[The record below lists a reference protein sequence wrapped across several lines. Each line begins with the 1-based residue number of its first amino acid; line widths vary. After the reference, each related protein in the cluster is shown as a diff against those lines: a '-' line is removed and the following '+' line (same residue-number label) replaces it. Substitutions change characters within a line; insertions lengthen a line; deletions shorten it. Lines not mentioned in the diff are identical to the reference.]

1 MNTFQIVRLIGE
13 APKEF
18 LNGIETSLLT
28 RMAFFGDKDGKNIRP
43 GIEELVRQTKFCKR
57 SIVQALSGLTKKNII
72 TDVSKRGRGS
82 HKVSCY
88 EINVSLLSEKVV
100 FSKEYLK
107 SFKAELKDN
116 YNELPPLSSAPH
128 ALDSSAPHALDS
140 SAPHALDNLEN
151 ENIWCTTCT
160 TSSAPHALDSSAPH
174 APLPYTPHLEPIKNQ
189 SIVEFDANPTFV
201 FSEKES
207 PKISKK
213 KNWKIEIGEVF
224 DYWRKVMNRER
235 SKIDKKRTAKIISA
249 LEHGF
254 TVDELKRAVDGA
266 KSSPFHRGQN
276 DRGVIYDSIDLIFRN
291 PEKIETFICIL
302 GTQASPKNKNVS
314 TGLKLGFVER
324 QKSQVN
330 MLRKMGDKYFPH
342 LSDNPKV
349 ENNVTNLLTSRQEN
363 KVNEQK

>member
-57 SIVQALSGLTKKNII
+57 SIVQALSGLTKKNVI

-128 ALDSSAPHALDS
+128 ALDSSAPHA
-140 SAPHALDNLEN
+140 
-151 ENIWCTTCT
+151 
-160 TSSAPHALDSSAPH
+160 
-174 APLPYTPHLEPIKNQ
+174 PLPYTPHLEPIKNQ
-189 SIVEFDANPTFV
+189 SIVEFDVNPTFV

-266 KSSPFHRGQN
+266 KSSPFHRGHN

>member
-57 SIVQALSGLTKKNII
+57 SIVQALSGLTKKNVI

-128 ALDSSAPHALDS
+128 ALDSSAPHAL
-140 SAPHALDNLEN
+140 
-151 ENIWCTTCT
+151 
-160 TSSAPHALDSSAPH
+160 
-174 APLPYTPHLEPIKNQ
+174 LPYTPHLEPIKNQ

>member
-57 SIVQALSGLTKKNII
+57 SIVQALSRLAKKNVI

-100 FSKEYLK
+100 FSKEFSK

-116 YNELPPLSSAPH
+116 YNESSSSSSAPH
-128 ALDSSAPHALDS
+128 ALES

-160 TSSAPHALDSSAPH
+160 TSSAPHALESSAPH

-213 KNWKIEIGEVF
+213 KNWKIEIDEVF

>member
-57 SIVQALSGLTKKNII
+57 SVAAALRDLVKKNVIA
-72 TDVSKRGRGS
+72 DVSKRCLGS
-82 HKVSCY
+82 NKVSCY
-88 EINVSLLSEKVV
+88 EINVSLLYEKRSVL
-100 FSKEYLK
+100 KEYCK
-107 SFKAELKDN
+107 SFKTESSN
-116 YNELPPLSSAPH
+116 NFNESSPSAVAPH
-128 ALDSSAPHALDS
+128 APAAV
-140 SAPHALDNLEN
+140 
-151 ENIWCTTCT
+151 
-160 TSSAPHALDSSAPH
+160 APH

-189 SIVEFDANPTFV
+189 SIVEFDVNPTFV

-213 KNWKIEIGEVF
+213 KNWKIEIDEVF

>member
-13 APKEF
+13 APKE
-18 LNGIETSLLT
+18 LLSGIESSILT
-28 RMAFFGDKDGKNIRP
+28 RMAFFGDREGKNIRP
-43 GIEELVRQTKFCKR
+43 GIEEIVRQTKFCKR
-57 SIVQALSGLTKKNII
+57 SVVKALRDLCKKNVIV
-72 TDVSKRGRGS
+72 DVSDRVRGS
-82 HKVSCY
+82 HKASCY
-88 EINVSLLSEKVV
+88 EINIQLLQKKAI
-100 FSKEYLK
+100 FIKEANT
-107 SFKAELKDN
+107 SSKDN
-116 YNELPPLSSAPH
+116 NIKNIDEKFYLSSAPH
-128 ALDSSAPHALDS
+128 ALDSSAPHALDNS
-140 SAPHALDNLEN
+140 KN
-151 ENIWCTTCT
+151 EIVWCTTCT

-291 PEKIETFICIL
+291 PDKIETFICIL

>member
-1 MNTFQIVRLIGE
+1 MGVSVRETNAEISTAAEITIPNSLNSLPTKPCIKITGRNTE
-13 APKEF
+13 A
-18 LNGIETSLLT
+18 SV
-28 RMAFFGDKDGKNIRP
+28 M
-43 GIEELVRQTKFCKR
+43 
-57 SIVQALSGLTKKNII
+57 
-72 TDVSKRGRGS
+72 DV
-82 HKVSCY
+82 
-88 EINVSLLSEKVV
+88 E
-100 FSKEYLK
+100 
-107 SFKAELKDN
+107 
-116 YNELPPLSSAPH
+116 
-128 ALDSSAPHALDS
+128 
-140 SAPHALDNLEN
+140 
-151 ENIWCTTCT
+151 
-160 TSSAPHALDSSAPH
+160 
-174 APLPYTPHLEPIKNQ
+174 
-189 SIVEFDANPTFV
+189 
-201 FSEKES
+201 
-207 PKISKK
+207 
-213 KNWKIEIGEVF
+213 
-224 DYWRKVMNRER
+224 
-235 SKIDKKRTAKIISA
+235 RTAKIISA

>member
-57 SIVQALSGLTKKNII
+57 SVAAALRDLVKKNVIA
-72 TDVSKRGRGS
+72 DVSKRCLGS
-82 HKVSCY
+82 NKVSCY
-88 EINVSLLSEKVV
+88 EINVSLLYEKRSVL
-100 FSKEYLK
+100 KEYCK
-107 SFKAELKDN
+107 SFKTESSN
-116 YNELPPLSSAPH
+116 NFNESSPSAVAPHAPAAVAPH
-128 ALDSSAPHALDS
+128 ALAIPENEIGCGTTCTSAVAPHAP
-140 SAPHALDNLEN
+140 AAV
-151 ENIWCTTCT
+151 
-160 TSSAPHALDSSAPH
+160 APH

-189 SIVEFDANPTFV
+189 SIVEFDVNPTFV

-213 KNWKIEIGEVF
+213 KNWKIEIDEVF
-224 DYWRKVMNRER
+224 DYWRKVMNRSR
-235 SKIDKKRTAKIISA
+235 SKIDKKRISKLNAA

-254 TVDELKRAVDGA
+254 SVDELKKAVDGA
-266 KSSPFHRGQN
+266 KKSPFHRGNN

-291 PEKIETFICIL
+291 PEKIEAFISIFD
-302 GTQASPKNKNVS
+302 THIQNKNKNAS

-330 MLRKMGDKYFPH
+330 MLKQMGDKYFPH
-342 LSDNPKV
+342 LSDNLKSEPEEQSLLKA
-349 ENNVTNLLTSRQEN
+349 NLGV
-363 KVNEQK
+363 K

>member
-13 APKEF
+13 APKEL
-18 LNGIETSLLT
+18 LNFTETSLLT
-28 RMAFFGDKDGKNIRP
+28 RMAFFGNKDGKDISP
-43 GIEELVRQTKFCKR
+43 GIKRLLSDTKLSRSSLIRALNSLIKKNVLIHFGERSTGSHDKVSYQINIKLLEELRVPYEKQYKSYSSSLNLKNTLPVNQEIAPISGVTLTPEAGVTLTPDNNEIINHQVSHRHQTG
-57 SIVQALSGLTKKNII
+57 VTMTPEAGVTLT
-72 TDVSKRGRGS
+72 
-82 HKVSCY
+82 
-88 EINVSLLSEKVV
+88 
-100 FSKEYLK
+100 
-107 SFKAELKDN
+107 
-116 YNELPPLSSAPH
+116 
-128 ALDSSAPHALDS
+128 
-140 SAPHALDNLEN
+140 
-151 ENIWCTTCT
+151 
-160 TSSAPHALDSSAPH
+160 
-174 APLPYTPHLEPIKNQ
+174 PLPYIQLLEPNTTQ

-213 KNWKIEIGEVF
+213 KNWKIEIDEVF

>member
-57 SIVQALSGLTKKNII
+57 SVAAALRDLVKKNVIA
-72 TDVSKRGRGS
+72 DVSKRCLGS
-82 HKVSCY
+82 NKVSCY
-88 EINVSLLSEKVV
+88 EINVSLLYEKRSVL
-100 FSKEYLK
+100 KEYCK
-107 SFKAELKDN
+107 SFKTESSN
-116 YNELPPLSSAPH
+116 NFNESSPSAVAPH
-128 ALDSSAPHALDS
+128 APAAV
-140 SAPHALDNLEN
+140 
-151 ENIWCTTCT
+151 
-160 TSSAPHALDSSAPH
+160 APH

>member
-57 SIVQALSGLTKKNII
+57 SVAAALRDLVKKNVIA
-72 TDVSKRGRGS
+72 DVSKRCLGS
-82 HKVSCY
+82 NKVSCY
-88 EINVSLLSEKVV
+88 EINVSLLYEKRSVL
-100 FSKEYLK
+100 KEYCK
-107 SFKAELKDN
+107 SFKTESSN
-116 YNELPPLSSAPH
+116 NFNESSPSAVAPHAPAAVAPHAPAAVAPH
-128 ALDSSAPHALDS
+128 ALAIPENEIGCGTTCTSAVAPHAP
-140 SAPHALDNLEN
+140 AAV
-151 ENIWCTTCT
+151 
-160 TSSAPHALDSSAPH
+160 APH

-235 SKIDKKRTAKIISA
+235 SKIDKKRTAKIMSA

-254 TVDELKRAVDGA
+254 TVDELKSAVDGA

-324 QKSQVN
+324 QKSQIN

-342 LSDNPKV
+342 LSDNTKV